1 MILQFWGAA
10 RTVTGSMHLVH
21 VNGRKLLLDCG
32 MVQGK
37 RKIAFERNR
46 NLPFDASSIDAVV
59 LSHAHIDHSGNLP
72 SLVKAG
78 FKGSIFCTTA
88 TRDLCAYM
96 LLDSA
101 HIQENDVK
109 YVNKRRKKRGQ
120 QPFEPLYTREDAEET
135 LQRFVT
141 VPFHRPFSPI
151 RDVSAEFLF
160 AGHIMGAA
168 SVVLDIDDRGG
179 DLEGNGLRREAVRKR
194 LVFSGDIGRPG
205 MPIIKDPETPEG
217 AQYLIMESTYG
228 NRRHESSG
236 EAKEALR
243 RIVAQKVEE
252 GGKLLIPAFAVG
264 RTQELIYRL
273 NQLRLEGRLPKV
285 DVFVDSPLAINA
297 TDVLRIHPEVYDEDM
312 RRLMYTD
319 EDNDPLGFDRLHY
332 YRSAQDSMTLNSL
345 EGPAVIISASGML
358 EGGRILHHLIHHA
371 GEPTTTILFVGYQ
384 GQHTLGRRILE
395 RKNPIRVYG
404 EELWVEA
411 EIEKINGYSAHAD
424 HDELMDW
431 AVRTRDAGSLRHTF
445 LVHGDEEPALA
456 LADDLRAQGLRRV
469 DVPERGQI
477 FEL

>member
-32 MVQGK
+32 MYQGK

-46 NLPFDASSIDAVV
+46 NLPFDARSIDAVV

-78 FKGSIFCTTA
+78 FKGSIFCTSA

-109 YVNKRRKKRGQ
+109 YVNKRRMKRGEK
-120 QPFEPLYTREDAEET
+120 PFEPLYTREDAEET
-135 LQRFVT
+135 LDRFVT

-151 RDVSAEFLF
+151 RDVQASFIF

-168 SVVLDIDDRGG
+168 SVILDIDDRGG
-179 DLEGNGLRREAVRKR
+179 DLEGNGARREPLRKR
-194 LVFSGDIGRPG
+194 LVFSGDIGRDE
-205 MPIIKDPETPEG
+205 MPIIKDPEIPEG

-228 NRRHESSG
+228 NRDHEAKG
-236 EAKEALR
+236 EAKEALL
-243 RIVAQKVEE
+243 RIVQEKAKA

-273 NQLRLEGRLPKV
+273 NQLRLEGRLPRI
-285 DVFVDSPLAINA
+285 DVYVDSPLAINA
-297 TDVLRIHPEVYDEDM
+297 TDVLRLHPEVYDDEM
-312 RRLMYTD
+312 RKLMRTD
-319 EDNDPLGFDRLHY
+319 EDHDPLGFDRLHY
-332 YRSAQDSMTLNSL
+332 FRSAQDSMTLNEL
-345 EGPAVIISASGML
+345 AGPAVIISASGML

-371 GEPTTTILFVGYQ
+371 GDPDTTILFVGYQ
-384 GQHTLGRRILE
+384 GQQTLGRRVLE
-395 RKNPIRVYG
+395 GINPIRVYG
-404 EELWVEA
+404 EEMVVRA

-424 HDELMDW
+424 HDGLMDW
-431 AVRTRDAGSLRHTF
+431 AVRTRDAGSLQHTF
-445 LVHGDEEPALA
+445 LVHGDEEPAMA
-456 LADDLRAQGLRRV
+456 LAGDLRAQGLGKV
-469 DVPERGQI
+469 SVPERGQI